1 MAPLRTFYTL
11 EIPPSRAARC
21 FLATLLSPHRGR
33 PPGGGSRPAAPH
45 RLAPAP
51 ADERPAAD
59 ARCAARFCAG
69 GRAADLESGR
79 GRGGG
84 GRLVAPLSCR
94 CPPRRSRR
102 SRRKAG
108 FDCHLLGARESAAG
122 GGGGEFRGCPRSA
135 AGIARRRPQVCAT
148 PGEALF
154 SPPSPSFFEQPQFSA
169 SPFAF
174 CAAPAP
180 GAASRG
186 TGCAQ
191 CHARRAQRFTPL
203 SPPRGGG
210 GDRPISAVFARIAAR
225 GLPCAC
231 SGHPH
236 PTRVFL
242 GWGWGGQQT
251 SAKLSGADQRPLPPG
266 GQRGSRGGG
275 LSRRPGRASRS
286 HRYFWTQKRHSSDTR

>member
-122 GGGGEFRGCPRSA
+122 GGGGSSAAARAAPRALRAAGPKFVQPPARLYSPRPHPLFLSSPNFPLLPLLFVPPPPLAQRPAGPGARSA
-135 AGIARRRPQVCAT
+135 TQGRRN
-148 PGEALF
+148 ALLP
-154 SPPSPSFFEQPQFSA
+154 SPPPEAEGGTGPSARYLRA
-169 SPFAF
+169 SLRGACP
-174 CAAPAP
+174 APAV
-180 GAASRG
+180 G
-186 TGCAQ
+186 T
-191 CHARRAQRFTPL
+191 RTPQGFFW
-203 SPPRGGG
+203 GGG
-210 GDRPISAVFARIAAR
+210 GGGSKPRPS
-225 GLPCAC
+225 
-231 SGHPH
+231 
-236 PTRVFL
+236 
-242 GWGWGGQQT
+242 
-251 SAKLSGADQRPLPPG
+251 
-266 GQRGSRGGG
+266 
-275 LSRRPGRASRS
+275 
-286 HRYFWTQKRHSSDTR
+286 